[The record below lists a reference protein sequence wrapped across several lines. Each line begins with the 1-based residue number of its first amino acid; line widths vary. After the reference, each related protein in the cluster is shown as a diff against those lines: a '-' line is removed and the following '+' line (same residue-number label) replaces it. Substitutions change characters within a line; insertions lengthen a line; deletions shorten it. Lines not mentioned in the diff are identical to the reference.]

1 MNVGFFLQYSLMFH
15 VIAAP
20 ERQSI
25 TKDVQHIK
33 SKKKVP
39 VASLLPI
46 FDTHGLS
53 LSRLVTSQ
61 QSSFSGLLQA

>member
-1 MNVGFFLQYSLMFH
+1 MFH

-20 ERQSI
+20 ERRPI

-33 SKKKVP
+33 SKKEVP

-46 FDTHGLS
+46 FDTHGLP
-53 LSRLVTSQ
+53 LSRLETSQ
-61 QSSFSGLLQA
+61 QSSFSDLLQP